1 MHQPANNLL
10 RKTKPHQKTKPKPD
24 KPQNQTSRV
33 LHAPSQEFTAL
44 QTFAEDRLIE
54 ESLSISFFPGSSG
67 SAEGWLRTKIIVLSM
82 LTRLAVIELLKAL
95 HKAGVTLTLENDR
108 AATAFH
114 RGYIETIAVY

>member
-1 MHQPANNLL
+1 MDMRECLPC
-10 RKTKPHQKTKPKPD
+10 R
-24 KPQNQTSRV
+24 QNQKKVEMRRS
-33 LHAPSQEFTAL
+33 
-44 QTFAEDRLIE
+44 
-54 ESLSISFFPGSSG
+54 SIIQMKQWSSG